1 MIKNYDLFFYSLI
14 IFQVRAYNINLTNGS
29 QRLSSDVKLAKLE
42 SINNGDQQKKSKFSF
57 KPEHLNVNYFFR

>member
-1 MIKNYDLFFYSLI
+1 M
-14 IFQVRAYNINLTNGS
+14 RAYNINLTNGS

-57 KPEHLNVNYFFR
+57 KPEHLNVNHFFKINF

>member
-1 MIKNYDLFFYSLI
+1 MERRLNNKLETYITTFKDSIREKATQL
-14 IFQVRAYNINLTNGS
+14 G
-29 QRLSSDVKLAKLE
+29 LSSDVKLAKLE